1 MIGGTEA
8 NFWRVSLAVLVLGAW
23 SFSFGAGLSG
33 SAFPLLFI
41 SGMIGI
47 GFGDVASFQTLPLL
61 GPRVSSLLVLCMT
74 APLAALVEWLWLGT
88 RLTSI
93 QLIWGGVILVG
104 VGIALQK
111 GNRLIFD
118 RSVLLRGT
126 FFAVLAALGTAI
138 GAVLSRKAYALAGT
152 DSLTGLDAAFQRI
165 VGGTIVAGIV
175 LLIVKRREFRIQASA
190 PRRLVTEASRHKW
203 RAAWPW
209 IVANG
214 LAGQAFGVSCMQ
226 WALESTPTALVLSI
240 TATTPVM
247 IIPVQY
253 LIEGERP
260 SIQAIVGGVIA
271 VVGVVAL
278 MLVK

>member
-8 NFWRVSLAVLVLGAW
+8 NFWRVSLAVFLLGLW

-33 SAFPLLFI
+33 PAFPILFI

-47 GFGDVASFQTLPLL
+47 GFGDVASFQSLPLL
-61 GPRVSSLLVLCMT
+61 GPRISSLLVLCMT
-74 APLAALVEWLWLGT
+74 APMAALVEWLWLGT
-88 RLTSI
+88 RLAPI
-93 QLIWGGVILVG
+93 QVLWAGVILVG
-104 VGIALQK
+104 VAIALQR
-111 GNRLIFD
+111 GNRLVIE
-118 RSVLLRGT
+118 RRILVKGA

-138 GAVLSRKAYALAGT
+138 GAVLSRKAYAIT
-152 DSLTGLDAAFQRI
+152 DPGLLTGMDAAFQRI

-190 PRRLVTEASRHKW
+190 PPHLVVEASRHKW

-209 IVANG
+209 IMANG
-214 LAGQAFGVSCMQ
+214 VAGQTLGVSCMQ
-226 WALESTPTALVLSI
+226 WALESTPTALVLAV

-253 LIEGERP
+253 FIEGERP
-260 SIQAIVGGVIA
+260 SVQAVIGGIIA
-271 VVGVVAL
+271 VAGVVAL